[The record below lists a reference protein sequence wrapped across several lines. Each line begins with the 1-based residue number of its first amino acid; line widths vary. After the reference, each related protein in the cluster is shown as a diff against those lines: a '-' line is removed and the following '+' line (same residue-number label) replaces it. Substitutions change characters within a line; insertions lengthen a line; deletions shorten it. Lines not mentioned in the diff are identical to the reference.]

1 MAAHLSAPKIAK
13 ITAKTVVNAT
23 KTFPLSQIHAGT
35 NVTREC
41 AMMNVWAAFRVM
53 KNAKE
58 CANNTVLTVDNAEW
72 SSMECH
78 ITPWTWTK
86 DLIMTASIMTTSI
99 MTASIMTPISKAQ
112 WAVLKEQWTA
122 LCHQWTALTR

>member
-1 MAAHLSAPKIAK
+1 MEKDGATRSAKPANTATRMAAHLSAPKTAK

-58 CANNTVLTVDNAEW
+58 CANNTVLTVDNAE
-72 SSMECH
+72 
-78 ITPWTWTK
+78 
-86 DLIMTASIMTTSI
+86 
-99 MTASIMTPISKAQ
+99 
-112 WAVLKEQWTA
+112 
-122 LCHQWTALTR
+122 